1 MHLRAIPAAAAFAA
15 LAAAIPVRA
24 APARDDGD
32 DRYVAIHCGRVI
44 TGTGE
49 EKEHVTVL
57 VKNGKIQAIGEKVEL
72 PRPCKVIDAAK
83 FVAMP
88 GHVAPH
94 SRVSLMDF
102 PRAGARADLK
112 VADEFFPAADAFDVP
127 LAAGFTTLQL
137 VPPGAVGIPGR
148 AARAAAS

>member
-1 MHLRAIPAAAAFAA
+1 
-15 LAAAIPVRA
+15 
-24 APARDDGD
+24 
-32 DRYVAIHCGRVI
+32 
-44 TGTGE
+44 
-49 EKEHVTVL
+49 

-72 PRPCKVIDAAK
+72 PRPCKVIDATK
-83 FVAMP
+83 LVAMP

-94 SRVSLMDF
+94 SRISLMDF

-137 VPPGAVGIPGR
+137 VPPGAWGSR
-148 AARAAAS
+148 AARWSCAPPTSAPASWSSRLARSRSTS